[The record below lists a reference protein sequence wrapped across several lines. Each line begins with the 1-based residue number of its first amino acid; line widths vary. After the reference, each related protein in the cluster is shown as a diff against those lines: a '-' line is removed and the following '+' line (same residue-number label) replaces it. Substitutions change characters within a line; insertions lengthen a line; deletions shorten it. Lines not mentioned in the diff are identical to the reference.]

1 MTTYNPFSLEGKK
14 ILVTGASSGIGRSI
28 AVECSKMGASVVA
41 TGRNEE
47 RLKETLA
54 MLDSTS
60 NSYIVADLNSD
71 DELNLLINQLPEL
84 DGAVLCAGIG
94 MTLPISFSSRDK
106 FMKMFQTNFFSPIEL
121 CRLLLRKKRI
131 SKGGSVIFISSVAGD
146 YLIHNGNAIYGSTKS
161 ALNSMMKYFVRE
173 FSNRKIRFNSICPG
187 MVETPL
193 IHEEINITDEQF
205 EKDRETYPLKRYGK
219 PEDIA
224 YGAVYLLSDATSWI
238 TGHSLVIDGG
248 VTV

>member
-84 DGAVLCAGIG
+84 DGVVLCAGIG

-131 SKGGSVIFISSVAGD
+131 SKGGSVIFISSVASD
-146 YLIHNGNAIYGSTKS
+146 YLIHNGNAVYGSTKS

-224 YGAVYLLSDATSWI
+224 YGAIYLLSDATSWI

>member
-1 MTTYNPFSLEGKK
+1 MTTYNPFTLEGKK

-28 AVECSKMGASVVA
+28 AVECSKMGASVVV

-54 MLDSTS
+54 MLDGTS
-60 NSYIVADLNSD
+60 NSYLVADLNND

-84 DGAVLCAGIG
+84 DGIVLSAGIG

-106 FMKMFQTNFFSPIEL
+106 FMKMFQTNFFSPMEL
-121 CRLLLRKKRI
+121 CRLLLKKRI
-131 SKGGSVIFISSVAGD
+131 ISKGASVIFISSVAAD
-146 YLIHNGNAIYGSTKS
+146 CIISNGKSVYGSTKS

-173 FSNRKIRFNSICPG
+173 FSNKNIRFNSISPG

-193 IHEEINITDEQF
+193 IHQEQIITNEQF
-205 EKDRETYPLKRYGK
+205 EKNKKSYPLNRYGR

-224 YGAVYLLSDATSWI
+224 YGAVFLLSDAASWI

>member
-14 ILVTGASSGIGRSI
+14 ILITGASSGIGRSI

-84 DGAVLCAGIG
+84 DGVVLCAGIG

-106 FMKMFQTNFFSPIEL
+106 FMKMFQTNFF
-121 CRLLLRKKRI
+121 LL
-131 SKGGSVIFISSVAGD
+131 
-146 YLIHNGNAIYGSTKS
+146 
-161 ALNSMMKYFVRE
+161 
-173 FSNRKIRFNSICPG
+173 
-187 MVETPL
+187 
-193 IHEEINITDEQF
+193 
-205 EKDRETYPLKRYGK
+205 
-219 PEDIA
+219 
-224 YGAVYLLSDATSWI
+224 
-238 TGHSLVIDGG
+238 
-248 VTV
+248 